1 MNTKPKKILIPL
13 EMNAKT
19 KKLWN
24 LLELD
29 DKTKKIMK
37 STWTECQN

>member
-24 LLELD
+24 LLELNE
-29 DKTKKIMK
+29 KTKKIMK

>member
-24 LLELD
+24 LLELN

>member
-13 EMNAKT
+13 EMNTKT

-24 LLELD
+24 LLELNE
-29 DKTKKIMK
+29 KTKKIMK
-37 STWTECQN
+37 STWNECQN